1 MKILIP
7 STLMFVL
14 GCLPMALPVNVL
26 AQFGPPPTI
35 QTFPQGQPVQTA
47 PTYPSAPTYPAGEA
61 QSGAATFPGSA
72 DTTAGSGV
80 GLSATPVAGQE
91 GTVITAEKLT
101 FDYKKSYALFE
112 QNVEVDDPGIFL
124 TCDTMEVRF
133 DQNDEIETIVAK
145 GQVRIRQEDFSATAQ
160 LATYDVR
167 SGDIQLE
174 VNPVVVKGQDI
185 LRGGMITYNRFDEKL
200 VTTGGVKM
208 FLLKKEGK
216 GGLPMPGP
224 AMGRG
229 RR

>member
-1 MKILIP
+1 MKPVIPFALI
-7 STLMFVL
+7 FVL
-14 GCLPMALPVNVL
+14 GALPLALPINAL
-26 AQFGPPPTI
+26 AQFGPPPTV
-35 QTFPQGQPVQTA
+35 QTFPQGQPIQTVPTA
-47 PTYPSAPTYPAGEA
+47 PTYPAAGTV
-61 QSGAATFPGSA
+61 QPGAAFPGTRPA
-72 DTTAGSGV
+72 AGSGV
-80 GLSATPVAGQE
+80 GLAAAPVAGQE

-145 GQVRIRQEDFSATAQ
+145 GQVRIRQEDFSATSQ

-216 GGLPMPGP
+216 GGLPMPNPG
-224 AMGRG
+224 G

>member
-1 MKILIP
+1 MKTLIP
-7 STLMFVL
+7 SALLFVL
-14 GCLPMALPVNVL
+14 GALPLALPMQVL
-26 AQFGPPPTI
+26 AQFGPPPTV
-35 QTFPQGQPVQTA
+35 QTFPQGQPIQTA
-47 PTYPSAPTYPAGEA
+47 PTYRTPPNTATYPAGGT
-61 QSGAATFPGSA
+61 QPGAAG
-72 DTTAGSGV
+72 TTAGSGI
-80 GLSATPVAGQE
+80 GLSAAPVAGQE